1 MSVSPDNI
9 RDILE
14 SAVEE
19 HEPSADSTPLETSAP
34 QETEAEATARVE
46 RARDEAGR
54 FTKAERDAQAAATPP
69 VEPAK
74 TRPPRP
80 SSWKKDFEG
89 KWNEIYDSD
98 PNFAQYLLDREGQFA
113 QGVSTYKAEADQA
126 RALADRARAFQAIME
141 PHAPRFQQYGAD
153 PQEYIGRLLKMDEIL
168 ATGSL
173 EQKQAMLLSIARA
186 VGLTDEPA
194 PQNQASYVPPELVQT
209 VYGLRSELDAI
220 KQANE
225 RAEQTRR
232 ASEVDSFAADHPY
245 LDDLAEPMA
254 QLLETGFATSM
265 EDAYRKALRL
275 DDEIFQKYQAEQQQ
289 GSEAERQRKAKET
302 AARAR
307 SAAVSPRSSTPT
319 GSVATAS
326 AQGSDIRSILESTTN
341 SVLAGGGRI

>member
-14 SAVEE
+14 TAVEE
-19 HEPSADSTPLETSAP
+19 HEPTADSTSGGAFSA

-54 FTKAERDAQAAATPP
+54 FTRAEREAQAAAAP
-69 VEPAK
+69 EPAK

-80 SSWKKDFEG
+80 SSWKKDYQE
-89 KWNEIYDSD
+89 KWDQIADTD
-98 PNFAQYLLDREGQFA
+98 PQMAQYLLEREAQFA
-113 QGVSTYKAEADQA
+113 QGVSTYKAEAD
-126 RALADRARAFQAIME
+126 RARTFQSLVE
-141 PHAPRFQQYGAD
+141 PHAPRFQHYGVD
-153 PQEYIGRLLKMDEIL
+153 SQEYIGRLLKMDEML
-168 ATGSL
+168 ATGTPQ
-173 EQKQAMLLSIARA
+173 QKQALLLGIARA
-186 VGLTDEPA
+186 VGLTDESE
-194 PQNQASYVPPELVQT
+194 QNMQQASYVPPELMQT

-225 RAEQTRR
+225 RAEQTRL
-232 ASEVDSFAADHPY
+232 ASEVDSFAEDHPY

-265 EDAYRKALRL
+265 EDAYHKALRL
-275 DDEIFQKYQAEQQQ
+275 DDDMFQRFQAEQQQ
-289 GSEAERQRKAKET
+289 GSEAERRRKAQET

-307 SAAVSPRSSTPT
+307 SAAVSPRTSTPT
-319 GSVATAS
+319 GLATTVS
-326 AQGSDIRSILESTTN
+326 TQGGDLRSILEASTN

>member
-14 SAVEE
+14 SAVDE
-19 HEPSADSTPLETSAP
+19 HEPAADSAPLDASSP
-34 QETEAEATARVE
+34 IETEAEATARFE

-54 FTKAERDAQAAATPP
+54 FTKAERDAQAAAAPTAPA
-69 VEPAK
+69 EPAK

-98 PNFAQYLLDREGQFA
+98 PAFAQYLLDREGQFA
-113 QGVSTYKAEADQA
+113 QGVSTYKAE
-126 RALADRARAFQAIME
+126 ADRARAFQAIME

-173 EQKQAMLLSIARA
+173 EQKQAVLLSIAQA
-186 VGLTDEPA
+186 VGLADA
-194 PQNQASYVPPELVQT
+194 PPPDPSAVGYVPPELMNT

-225 RAEQTRR
+225 RAEQQRL

-245 LDDLAEPMA
+245 LDELAEPMA
-254 QLLETGFATSM
+254 QLLETGFATTM
-265 EDAYRKALRL
+265 EDAYSKALRL
-275 DDEIFQKYQAEQQQ
+275 DDTLFQKHLAEQQQ
-289 GSEAERQRKAKET
+289 GSEMERQRKAKEA

-319 GSVATAS
+319 GSAATAS

>member
-14 SAVEE
+14 SAVDE
-19 HEPSADSTPLETSAP
+19 HEPAADSAPLESSSP
-34 QETEAEATARVE
+34 IETEAEATARVE

-54 FTKAERDAQAAATPP
+54 FTKAERDAQAAAAP

-113 QGVSTYKAEADQA
+113 QGVSTYKAEAD
-126 RALADRARAFQAIME
+126 RARAFQAIME

-173 EQKQAMLLSIARA
+173 EQKQAVLLSIARA

-194 PQNQASYVPPELVQT
+194 PQGQASYVPPELMNT
-209 VYGLRSELDAI
+209 VSTLRSELDAI

-225 RAEQTRR
+225 RAEQTRL

-254 QLLETGFATSM
+254 QLLEAGFATSM

-289 GSEAERQRKAKET
+289 GSEAERQRKAKEA

-319 GSVATAS
+319 GSAATAS

>member
-113 QGVSTYKAEADQA
+113 QGVSTYKAEAD
-126 RALADRARAFQAIME
+126 RARAFQAIME

-194 PQNQASYVPPELVQT
+194 PQGQASYVPPELMNT
-209 VYGLRSELDAI
+209 VSTLQSKLDAI
-220 KQANE
+220 EKANE
-225 RAEQTRR
+225 RAEQQRL

-254 QLLETGFATSM
+254 QLLESGFATSM
-265 EDAYRKALRL
+265 EDAYSKALRL
-275 DDEIFQKYQAEQQQ
+275 DDELFQKYQAEQQQ
-289 GSEAERQRKAKET
+289 GSEAERQRKAKEA

-319 GSVATAS
+319 GSAATAS
-326 AQGSDIRSILESTTN
+326 AQGSDIRSILEASTN

>member
-19 HEPSADSTPLETSAP
+19 HEPTADSTSGGSFSA

-54 FTKAERDAQAAATPP
+54 FTRAEREAQAAAAP
-69 VEPAK
+69 EPAK

-80 SSWKKDFEG
+80 SSWKKDYQE
-89 KWNEIYDSD
+89 KWDQIADTD
-98 PNFAQYLLDREGQFA
+98 PQMAQYLLEREAQFA
-113 QGVSTYKAEADQA
+113 QGVSTYKAEAD
-126 RALADRARAFQAIME
+126 RARSFQSLVE
-141 PHAPRFQQYGAD
+141 PHAPRFQHYGVD
-153 PQEYIGRLLKMDEIL
+153 SQEYIGRLLKMDEML
-168 ATGSL
+168 ATGTPQ
-173 EQKQAMLLSIARA
+173 QKQALLLGIARA
-186 VGLTDEPA
+186 VGLTDEPE
-194 PQNQASYVPPELVQT
+194 QNMQQASYVPPELMQT

-225 RAEQTRR
+225 RAEQTRL

-265 EDAYRKALRL
+265 EDAYHKALRL
-275 DDEIFQKYQAEQQQ
+275 DDDMFQRFQAEQQQ
-289 GSEAERQRKAKET
+289 GSETERRRKAQEA

-319 GSVATAS
+319 GTATTAS
-326 AQGSDIRSILESTTN
+326 TQGGDLRSILEASTN

>member
-19 HEPSADSTPLETSAP
+19 HEPAADSVPLETSAP
-34 QETEAEATARVE
+34 HETEGEAAARVE

-54 FTKAERDAQAAATPP
+54 FTKAERDAQAAAVAAP
-69 VEPAK
+69 EPAK

-80 SSWKKDFEG
+80 SSWKKDYQE
-89 KWNEIYDSD
+89 KWDQIADTD
-98 PNFAQYLLDREGQFA
+98 PQMAQYLLEREAQFA
-113 QGVSTYKAEADQA
+113 QGVSTYKAEAD
-126 RALADRARAFQAIME
+126 RARTFQALVE
-141 PHAPRFQQYGAD
+141 PHAPRFQQYGVD
-153 PQEYIGRLLKMDEIL
+153 SQEYIGRLLKMDEML

-173 EQKQAMLLSIARA
+173 EQKQALLMNIARA

-194 PQNQASYVPPELVQT
+194 PQQGQAGYVPPELLNT
-209 VYGLRSELDAI
+209 VNSLQSKLAAI
-220 KQANE
+220 EQANE
-225 RAEQTRR
+225 RAEQTRL
-232 ASEVDSFAADHPY
+232 AGEVDSFAADHPY

-265 EDAYRKALRL
+265 EDAYNKALRL
-275 DDEIFQKYQAEQQQ
+275 DDDMFQKFQ
-289 GSEAERQRKAKET
+289 AERQQDSESERRRKAQET

-319 GSVATAS
+319 GTATTAS
-326 AQGSDIRSILESTTN
+326 TQGGDLRSILEASTN

>member
-54 FTKAERDAQAAATPP
+54 FTKTERDAQAAATPP

-113 QGVSTYKAEADQA
+113 QGVSTYKAE
-126 RALADRARAFQAIME
+126 ADRARAFQAIME

-194 PQNQASYVPPELVQT
+194 PQGQASYVPPELMNT
-209 VYGLRSELDAI
+209 VSTLQSKLDAI
-220 KQANE
+220 EKANE
-225 RAEQTRR
+225 RAEQQRL

-275 DDEIFQKYQAEQQQ
+275 DDELFQKYQAEQQQ
-289 GSEAERQRKAKET
+289 GSEAERQRKAKEA

-319 GSVATAS
+319 GSAATAS

>member
-19 HEPSADSTPLETSAP
+19 HEPAADSAPLEVSAP
-34 QETEAEATARVE
+34 QETEVEAAARVE

-54 FTKAERDAQAAATPP
+54 FTKAEQEAAAASA

-80 SSWKKDFEG
+80 SSWKKDYQE
-89 KWNEIYDSD
+89 KWDQIADTD
-98 PNFAQYLLDREGQFA
+98 PQMAQYLLEREAQFA
-113 QGVSTYKAEADQA
+113 QGVSTYKAEAD
-126 RALADRARAFQAIME
+126 RARTFQSLVE
-141 PHAPRFQQYGAD
+141 PHAPRFQQYGVD
-153 PQEYIGRLLKMDEIL
+153 SQEYIGRLLKMDEML
-168 ATGSL
+168 ATGTP
-173 EQKQAMLLSIARA
+173 EQKQALLMGIARA
-186 VGLTDEPA
+186 VGLTDDA
-194 PQNQASYVPPELVQT
+194 PEQQQASYVPPELMQT

-225 RAEQTRR
+225 RAEQTRL
-232 ASEVDSFAADHPY
+232 ASEVDSFAADHPH
-245 LDDLAEPMA
+245 LDDLSEAMA

-265 EDAYRKALRL
+265 QDAYDKALRL
-275 DDEIFQKYQAEQQQ
+275 NDELFQKHLAEQQQ
-289 GSEAERQRKAKET
+289 GSEAERRRKAGEA

-319 GSVATAS
+319 GSAATAS
-326 AQGSDIRSILESTTN
+326 AQGGDIRSILEATTS

>member
-69 VEPAK
+69 IEPAK

-113 QGVSTYKAEADQA
+113 QGVSTYKAE
-126 RALADRARAFQAIME
+126 ADRARAFQAIME

-194 PQNQASYVPPELVQT
+194 PQNQASYVPPELMNT
-209 VYGLRSELDAI
+209 VSTLQSKLDAI
-220 KQANE
+220 EKANE
-225 RAEQTRR
+225 RAEQTRL
-232 ASEVDSFAADHPY
+232 ANEVDSFAADHPY
-245 LDDLAEPMA
+245 LDELAEPMA

-275 DDEIFQKYQAEQQQ
+275 DDTLFQKHLAEQQQ
-289 GSEAERQRKAKET
+289 GSEAERQRKAKEA

-319 GSVATAS
+319 GSAATAS
-326 AQGSDIRSILESTTN
+326 AQGSDIRSILEHTTN

>member
-14 SAVEE
+14 TAVEE
-19 HEPSADSTPLETSAP
+19 HEPTADSTSGESFSA

-54 FTKAERDAQAAATPP
+54 FTKAERDAQAAAVAAP
-69 VEPAK
+69 EPAK

-80 SSWKKDFEG
+80 SSWKKDYQE
-89 KWNEIYDSD
+89 KWDQIADTD
-98 PNFAQYLLDREGQFA
+98 PQMAQYLLEREAQFA
-113 QGVSTYKAEADQA
+113 QGVSTYKAEAD
-126 RALADRARAFQAIME
+126 RARTFQALVE
-141 PHAPRFQQYGAD
+141 PHAPRFQQYGVD
-153 PQEYIGRLLKMDEIL
+153 SQEYIGRLLKMDEML
-168 ATGSL
+168 ATGTPQ
-173 EQKQAMLLSIARA
+173 QKQQLLMSIARA

-194 PQNQASYVPPELVQT
+194 QEQNPGAYVPPELLNT
-209 VYGLRSELDAI
+209 VYGLQSKLAAI
-220 KQANE
+220 EQANE
-225 RAEQTRR
+225 RAEQTRL

-265 EDAYRKALRL
+265 EDAYHKALRL
-275 DDEIFQKYQAEQQQ
+275 DDDMFQRFQAEQQQ
-289 GSEAERQRKAKET
+289 GSETERRRKAQET

-319 GSVATAS
+319 GTATTAS
-326 AQGSDIRSILESTTN
+326 TQGGDLRSILEASTN